1 MGKLIVYNFL
11 SLNGYYK
18 GENEDISWAKQAGG
32 KEENEF
38 AASNLQSGSTLVFG
52 RVTFQMMR
60 SYWPSTEA
68 AKNQP
73 EVAEGMN
80 KAEKIVFSRT
90 LDKADWNNS
99 KVIKGD
105 PESEMRK
112 LKSMSDQ
119 NFTILG
125 SGSIIRQLVNKGLI
139 DEYQLMIHP
148 VLIEKG
154 TPFAKDLQDKL
165 DLELTGSRAFKSGI
179 MHLTYR
185 PAKSHKDH

>member
-18 GENEDISWAKQAGG
+18 GENEDISWAKRAGG

-38 AASNLQSGSTLVFG
+38 AANNLQSGSTLVFG
-52 RVTFQMMR
+52 RITFQMMR
-60 SYWPSTEA
+60 SYWPSAEA

-99 KVIKGD
+99 KIVKGD
-105 PESEMRK
+105 PESEIRK
-112 LKSMSDQ
+112 LKLMSDQ

-125 SGSIIRQLVNKGLI
+125 SGSIIRQLVNRGLI

-165 DLELTGSRAFKSGI
+165 DLELTSSRAFKSGI

-185 PAKSHKDH
+185 PVDSSNNH